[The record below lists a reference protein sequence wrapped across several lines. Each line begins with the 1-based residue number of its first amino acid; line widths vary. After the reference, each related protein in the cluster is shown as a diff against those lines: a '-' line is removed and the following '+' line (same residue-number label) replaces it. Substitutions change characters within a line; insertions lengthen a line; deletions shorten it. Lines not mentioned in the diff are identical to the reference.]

1 MAQPNESDF
10 AKKFSTLNVNA
21 MEFVPSFCSSQT
33 SAPSPPSTTTTPAEA
48 EAAAAAAV
56 TETQSTP
63 DEPSPTVDNSFGDGG
78 GGGAVATATP
88 TVADVVAE
96 DVSAVTVP
104 EASGTPPEEVTA
116 TATATA
122 TETIDDKSPENPG
135 AFRHKLFQCYCR
147 LACMH
152 VCSVFRSSISV
163 RLRSILVEFATGS
176 QHTSLIVEC

>member
-48 EAAAAAAV
+48 EAAAAAV

-63 DEPSPTVDNSFGDGG
+63 DEPSPIVDNSVGDGG
-78 GGGAVATATP
+78 GGGDVATATP

-104 EASGTPPEEVTA
+104 EASGTPPEEVTD

-122 TETIDDKSPENPG
+122 TETIDDKTPENPG

-147 LACMH
+147 LHACMCA
-152 VCSVFRSSISV
+152 VYIS
-163 RLRSILVEFATGS
+163 
-176 QHTSLIVEC
+176 